1 MPNKARFKYKPCLIE
16 SITFIK
22 PKGGMQLNSKG
33 QSALE
38 YLMTYGW
45 ALVVIVIVVAAL
57 FAFGVFNT
65 PANCTQ
71 FGGRLLLK
79 DYSITST
86 GITLAIQ
93 NGSAGAMTGLSAS
106 GDLGAGS
113 VGSESIARS
122 ADTNVTYT
130 GSVSSGN
137 SYDLTVT
144 YVSSGISHTETTTCV
159 AGTV

>member
-1 MPNKARFKYKPCLIE
+1 M
-16 SITFIK
+16 
-22 PKGGMQLNSKG
+22 NSKG

-79 DYSITST
+79 DYAIQAT
-86 GITLAIQ
+86 GISLAIQ
-93 NGSAGAMTGLSAS
+93 NGSSGTMSDLNAS
-106 GDLGAGS
+106 GDLGAGLM
-113 VGSESIARS
+113 GSTSLSRS
-122 ADTNVTYT
+122 ADTNAVFTSPIAA
-130 GSVSSGN
+130 GS
-137 SYDLTVT
+137 T
-144 YVSSGISHTETTTCV
+144 YVMSISYTANGISHTESTTCV

>member
-1 MPNKARFKYKPCLIE
+1 M
-16 SITFIK
+16 
-22 PKGGMQLNSKG
+22 NSKG

-86 GITLAIQ
+86 GIDLSVQ
-93 NGSAGAMTGLSAS
+93 NGGTGTMTAITAGGS
-106 GDLGAGS
+106 LGAGAGITTPLSRSS
-113 VGSESIARS
+113 VTPVNFDGAVTSGSTYSLWVAYTLNSIDHNES
-122 ADTNVTYT
+122 
-130 GSVSSGN
+130 
-137 SYDLTVT
+137 
-144 YVSSGISHTETTTCV
+144 TTCV

>member
-1 MPNKARFKYKPCLIE
+1 M
-16 SITFIK
+16 
-22 PKGGMQLNSKG
+22 NSKG

-79 DYSITST
+79 DYAISAG
-86 GITLAIQ
+86 GISVAMQ
-93 NGSAGAMTGLSAS
+93 NGSSGTMTGIS
-106 GDLGAGS
+106 GAGT
-113 VGSESIARS
+113 GFTATLGKTTLTRSE
-122 ADTNVTYT
+122 DTNATFAGTVAAGSTYKLDITYT
-130 GSVSSGN
+130 AN
-137 SYDLTVT
+137 
-144 YVSSGISHTETTTCV
+144 GIVHTESTTCV

>member
-1 MPNKARFKYKPCLIE
+1 
-16 SITFIK
+16 
-22 PKGGMQLNSKG
+22 LNNKG

-71 FGGRLLLK
+71 FAGRILLK
-79 DYSITST
+79 DYSITAA

-93 NGSAGAMTGLSAS
+93 NGSAGAMTGITAS
-106 GDLGAGS
+106 GDLGAGTPG
-113 VGSESIARS
+113 VTTLARS

-130 GSVSSGN
+130 GTVASGSTKN
-137 SYDLTVT
+137 LRVT
-144 YVSSGISHTETTTCV
+144 YTSSGISHTETTTCV

>member
-1 MPNKARFKYKPCLIE
+1 MN
-16 SITFIK
+16 
-22 PKGGMQLNSKG
+22 NKG

-79 DYSITST
+79 DYSITAT

-93 NGSAGAMTGLSAS
+93 NGGTGEMTSLSAGGTGTCTVTSSTSL
-106 GDLGAGS
+106 
-113 VGSESIARS
+113 ARS
-122 ADTNVTYT
+122 ATTSVTCSDATIASGSTNQVWVKYT
-130 GSVSSGN
+130 LN
-137 SYDLTVT
+137 SIDHNE
-144 YVSSGISHTETTTCV
+144 STTCV
-159 AGTV
+159 AGSV